1 MPDSLNDQEL
11 ITGCI
16 EGQKESWDIFVDRFS
31 KLIYWSVW
39 RTLEGSSFTGGTDL
53 AREVFQEIFEKLLE
67 KNELKKL
74 RQVEGVR
81 KFLTVMACRAAID
94 KVEALGRQER
104 RLGDL
109 SRLNGA
115 ELGLQVVSRERDL
128 LIAQTIEGL
137 SPKDRLCV
145 EWHYVDGKTHREISE
160 LLGLPQD
167 TVSSVIRRAK
177 EKIRKIFLEKG
188 ILE

>member
-1 MPDSLNDQEL
+1 MHGSVSDQEL
-11 ITGCI
+11 IAGCV
-16 EGQKESWDIFVDRFS
+16 EGQKESWDLFVDRFS
-31 KLIYWSVW
+31 KLIYWSIW
-39 RTLEGSSFTGGTDL
+39 RVLDGSSFAGRADL
-53 AREVFQEIFEKLLE
+53 AHEVFQDIFEKLLE
-67 KNELKKL
+67 RNELKKL
-74 RQVEGVR
+74 RQAQGIR
-81 KFLTVMACRAAID
+81 KYLTVTACRATID

-104 RLGDL
+104 RFDD
-109 SRLNGA
+109 LNG
-115 ELGLQVVSRERDL
+115 LNGSGPGLQVISRERDR

-167 TVSSVIRRAK
+167 TVSSIIRRAK
-177 EKIRKIFLEKG
+177 EKLRKIFLEKG